1 MVIPYLVVFSPEA
14 VDNLGKVGPQV
25 AQRILTKV
33 GWLAAN
39 CESLD
44 HKPLSGEFKGL
55 FRLRVGSYRVIYSID
70 SSSRRIN
77 ILLIGHRRDIYK

>member
-1 MVIPYLVVFSPEA
+1 MVTPYLVIFTPEA
-14 VDNLGKVGPQV
+14 EGDLEKVEPQV

-33 GWLAAN
+33 GWLAAKY
-39 CESLD
+39 ESLD

-55 FRLRVGSYRVIYSID
+55 FRLRVGDYRVIYSVD

-77 ILLIGHRRDIYK
+77 ILLVGHRRDIYK